1 MRGLD
6 NTGGTKQCSVTAFR
20 SKIYR
25 YICKRR
31 LMDPPL
37 TETITDVDNRTV
49 GRYTFSPTEDEG
61 CVYRKNWL
69 SKVWQEG
76 STFENGASMCHW
88 FDSHPLLGVM
98 ALLFQQSFVTY
109 NQELKNTAIYF
120 YDRHLDKVLFCAQD
134 GYYSPPAGSVCI
146 VFNGSNH
153 YEYLELQGKYM
164 TINKNNPRE
173 MRMLRVGDIIE
184 YRKQDRKLKKRKKG
198 CTIKSKTSQTTI
210 EKISPGNNKM
220 TLQLEDGFFMSKT
233 HSTYQIRKIKTTK
246 QSGTSWGY
254 IDSYFLLCIP
264 TRNVRHKRNKQKS
277 TEVIQFEADADVS
290 GISKEVFIRNQLESD
305 EDISGKSKEVLIQNL
320 KDEIS
325 MKYQDYNKEKD
336 ESSESQQE
344 KEQHHK
350 SKKTKQKKKTTREPK
365 KKKKI

>member
-1 MRGLD
+1 
-6 NTGGTKQCSVTAFR
+6 
-20 SKIYR
+20 
-25 YICKRR
+25 
-31 LMDPPL
+31 
-37 TETITDVDNRTV
+37 
-49 GRYTFSPTEDEG
+49 
-61 CVYRKNWL
+61 
-69 SKVWQEG
+69 
-76 STFENGASMCHW
+76 
-88 FDSHPLLGVM
+88 M

-153 YEYLELQGKYM
+153 YEFLELQGKYM

-233 HSTYQIRKIKTTK
+233 HSTYQIRKIETTK

-344 KEQHHK
+344 KEQYHK
-350 SKKTKQKKKTTREPK
+350 GKKTKQKKKTTRESK
-365 KKKKI
+365 KKKN